1 MKKSRLIVWAL
12 TALTSIAGAGVAHA
26 DAEVAVV
33 PLPVELSR
41 QQGALTLS
49 GAVAVS
55 GPDSLVST
63 IVDRSDDFTDMDF
76 KTVSSG
82 GGRITVSADPELP
95 AEGYSLT
102 VTPQDI
108 DIKAADCAGAFY
120 AMQTLRQLYDP
131 ETHTIPAV
139 EITDYP
145 RFAYR
150 GFMLD
155 EGRHIFGIEQV
166 KKVLDMMALN
176 KLNRFH
182 WHLTEDQGW
191 RMEVPK
197 YPQLAEVAAQRP
209 SDRLGWKEQV
219 ADTIPYGGYYSDDEM
234 REIVDY
240 AAGLFIEIIPEIDIP
255 GHTQAAV
262 AAYPELLA
270 CDPENPHEVWT
281 HMGVSDDVI
290 NVANPAAVQ
299 FAKDV
304 IDHAIEIF
312 PYGYLHLGGDECPT
326 TKWEQNDACRA
337 LLDSIGSTDYR
348 DLQLNFYR
356 ELQRHIDAK
365 PAADRRRLI
374 FWNEVLHG
382 NTDML
387 DSDIVIM
394 AWVGADKAAREAAE
408 RGFNTIL
415 TPQIPYYIN
424 RKQSS
429 APDEPHSQGQ
439 GTETLERVYSYV
451 PMADI
456 SDSLASKYMGVQA
469 NFWSEFVSDAD
480 FLEYLMMPRLAAVAE
495 AAWTPQS
502 GRDYTDFTERLKGLL
517 PLYDRMNW
525 NYCIHFLG
533 E

>member
-1 MKKSRLIVWAL
+1 MIKKILLSAVIAL
-12 TALTSIAGAGVAHA
+12 AGITTSKASTADIAL
-26 DAEVAVV
+26 V

-41 QQGALTLS
+41 QSGELTLNGS
-49 GAVAVS
+49 VAVS
-55 GPDSLVST
+55 GPDSLART
-63 IVDRSDDFTDMDF
+63 IVSLNGDFPGIEF
-76 KTVSSG
+76 KMVSSG
-82 GGRITVSADPELP
+82 AGRLTVSPDSELP
-95 AEGYSLT
+95 SEGYSLT
-102 VTPQDI
+102 VTPREI

-120 AMQTLRQLYDP
+120 AMQTLRQLYNHS
-131 ETHTIPAV
+131 THTFPAV

-155 EGRHIFGIEQV
+155 EGRHIFGVDQV

-191 RMEVPK
+191 RMEVPA
-197 YPQLAEVAAQRP
+197 YPRLATVAARRK
-209 SDRLGWKEQV
+209 SDRLGRKGHV
-219 ADTIPYGGYYSDDEM
+219 ADSIPYGSYYTDAQM

-240 AAGLFIEIIPEIDIP
+240 ASDRFIEIIPEIDIP
-255 GHTQAAV
+255 GHSQAAI
-262 AAYPELLA
+262 AAYPEILA
-270 CDPENPHEVWT
+270 CDPENQHEVWT

-290 NVANPAAVQ
+290 NVANPAAVR

-326 TKWEQNDACRA
+326 SKWQKNADCRA
-337 LLDSIGSTDYR
+337 QLDSIGSTDFR

-356 ELQRHIDAK
+356 ELQRHIDSK

-387 DSDIVIM
+387 DSDIVVM

-408 RGFNTIL
+408 KGFSTIL

-424 RKQSS
+424 RKQSP
-429 APDEPHSQGQ
+429 APDEPLSQGQ
-439 GTETLERVYSYV
+439 GTETLEKVYAYA
-451 PMADI
+451 PMADVP
-456 SDSLASKYMGVQA
+456 DSLATRYMGIQA
-469 NFWSEFVSDAD
+469 NFWSEFVSEPE

-495 AAWTPQS
+495 AAWTPQDR
-502 GRDYTDFTERLKGLL
+502 RDYNAFTQRLKGLL
-517 PLYDRMNW
+517 PLYDSMDW
-525 NYCIHFLG
+525 NYCRHFLG
-533 E
+533 R